1 MKVKKSLPVG
11 RQEKSKVKNIIYFC
25 FVFLVLCS
33 WPGCEAFVRKF
44 TRKTKKTV
52 LEEPV
57 IQPQEYP
64 STALSRE
71 ELYRDYFLFWETW
84 ADELL
89 NFLKEDANAKKQKAC
104 ANEALDNLTKMQS
117 LLNEEKANALQ
128 GLIEEFNTFRN
139 ILSENRLNRAD
150 ISYLRNKLERVKA
163 KVHRGFIFSKVNKD
177 LK

>member
-1 MKVKKSLPVG
+1 M
-11 RQEKSKVKNIIYFC
+11 
-25 FVFLVLCS
+25 
-33 WPGCEAFVRKF
+33 
-44 TRKTKKTV
+44 
-52 LEEPV
+52 
-57 IQPQEYP
+57 
-64 STALSRE
+64 
-71 ELYRDYFLFWETW
+71 
-84 ADELL
+84 
-89 NFLKEDANAKKQKAC
+89 KQKAC

>member
-1 MKVKKSLPVG
+1 MKVKNV
-11 RQEKSKVKNIIYFC
+11 IYSC
-25 FVFLVLCS
+25 FLFLVICS
-33 WPGCEAFVRKF
+33 LTGCEAFVRKF

-52 LEEPV
+52 FEEPV

-64 STALSRE
+64 QTALSRE

-104 ANEALDNLTKMQS
+104 ADEALDNLTKMQS
-117 LLNEEKANALQ
+117 LLNEEKAKLLAAAI
-128 GLIEEFNTFRN
+128 GEFNTFKN
-139 ILSENRLNRAD
+139 ILAENSLNRAD
-150 ISYLRNKLERVKA
+150 ISYLRNKLERIKA
-163 KVHRGFIFSKVNKD
+163 KVHRGFIFSKIKKD